1 MLIEEVGYSIFVAVL
16 IYVHENTRRAE
27 IVSSEIVSKLNVETR
42 GLWKILRNILRE
54 FWQVKQEIELK
65 WNLGCDNYLE
75 KYLYYC
81 FV

>member
-42 GLWKILRNILRE
+42 GL
-54 FWQVKQEIELK
+54 
-65 WNLGCDNYLE
+65 
-75 KYLYYC
+75 
-81 FV
+81 